1 MCSDA
6 RLHWSRFC
14 SRLRLVQA
22 ARRGRAT
29 VPCRLGVCRVSPRPA
44 PLPPPPPPPS
54 ETRRELKSPA
64 QARHACQ
71 QPAARG
77 VQTGE
82 SCPRMGSRTAKT
94 GAGSRGSTELIQFIF
109 KILRRS
115 NLNPQLF
122 RFNLWVKLPK
132 YLRQHIRLW
141 FEKLSVGYI
150 IFMNTEAPPGQL
162 QAPGR
167 GGAAPHRK

>member
-44 PLPPPPPPPS
+44 PPPPPPS